1 MFLPSSCHWRDTC
14 RPQKSFVTESIQNLL
29 CASLFVTWHEI
40 VKLSKSSTETSLYW
54 RGQNEMESRGNYVD
68 KSGQKYPTIESK
80 VPLAQI
86 IQSDCPRSPIYQ
98 DNEFYPILC
107 HYRYIFGLWIW
118 MTWWYFIS
126 LEIIIGAERA
136 SAMLKDDFCS
146 YDNSPRK
153 FKLHYSIASRYGY
166 WKGSREGGMKS
177 VETQMLIT
185 NLSLPFSSPLSLNV
199 SLYSSWLLFWSLDNW
214 LNEPENFIRFHINN
228 NILLCCTHKCIPL
241 CVFNAPLVCIQID
254 NISNLWKISKVSSHI
269 CPCIGFELS
278 AWDPQYAELFSHLS
292 YFFMLPEPLESCSR
306 GSESPRGQWKIF
318 ECLATTLG
326 FLVLAQ
332 VSCISGTTCHSE
344 DTNKCL
350 ILTSFKICTIKL

>member
-1 MFLPSSCHWRDTC
+1 
-14 RPQKSFVTESIQNLL
+14 
-29 CASLFVTWHEI
+29 
-40 VKLSKSSTETSLYW
+40 
-54 RGQNEMESRGNYVD
+54 MESQGNYAD

-86 IQSDCPRSPIYQ
+86 IQSDCPHSSIYQ

-126 LEIIIGAERA
+126 PEIIIGAERA
-136 SAMLKDDFCS
+136 STMLKDYFCS

-166 WKGSREGGMKS
+166 WKGSREGGVKS
-177 VETQMLIT
+177 IETQMLIT

-199 SLYSSWLLFWSLDNW
+199 SVYSSWLLFWSLDNW

-228 NILLCCTHKCIPL
+228 NILLCCTHKCSPL
-241 CVFNAPLVCIQID
+241 CVFNTPLVCIQRD
-254 NISNLWKISKVSSHI
+254 NISNPWRISKVSSHI
-269 CPCIGFELS
+269 CPRISFEHS

-292 YFFMLPEPLESCSR
+292 CFFMLPEPPESCLR
-306 GSESPRGQWKIF
+306 GSESPRGQWETF
-318 ECLATTLG
+318 ERLATILG
-326 FLVLAQ
+326 ILVLAR
-332 VSCISGTTCHSE
+332 VSYISGTACTQKIQ
-344 DTNKCL
+344 TNA
-350 ILTSFKICTIKL
+350 

>member
-1 MFLPSSCHWRDTC
+1 MFLLSSCHWRDTC

-29 CASLFVTWHEI
+29 CASLLLTWHEI

-54 RGQNEMESRGNYVD
+54 RGQNEMESWGNYVD

-86 IQSDCPRSPIYQ
+86 IQSDCPRSSIYQ

-126 LEIIIGAERA
+126 LEIIIGAEWA
-136 SAMLKDDFCS
+136 STMLKDYFCS

-153 FKLHYSIASRYGY
+153 FKLHYSIASRYGF
-166 WKGSREGGMKS
+166 WKGSREGGVKS

-199 SLYSSWLLFWSLDNW
+199 SVYSSWLLFWSLDNW

-228 NILLCCTHKCIPL
+228 NILLCCTHRCILL
-241 CVFNAPLVCIQID
+241 CVFNTPLFVYKEIIFQI
-254 NISNLWKISKVSSHI
+254 H
-269 CPCIGFELS
+269 E
-278 AWDPQYAELFSHLS
+278 
-292 YFFMLPEPLESCSR
+292 R
-306 GSESPRGQWKIF
+306 
-318 ECLATTLG
+318 
-326 FLVLAQ
+326 
-332 VSCISGTTCHSE
+332 
-344 DTNKCL
+344 
-350 ILTSFKICTIKL
+350 